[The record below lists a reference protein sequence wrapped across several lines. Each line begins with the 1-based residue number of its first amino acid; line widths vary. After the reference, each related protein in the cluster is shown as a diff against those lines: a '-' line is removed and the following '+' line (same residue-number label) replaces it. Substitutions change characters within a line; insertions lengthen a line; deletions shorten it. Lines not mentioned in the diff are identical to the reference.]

1 LNNRYTAL
9 QRKQILHIYKTD
21 DQMYIYERDA
31 ESKRIEL
38 YSIKDNRSNKA
49 ITLEPENTLFDAR
62 NILLRYNISRIV
74 IARDNK
80 ALGIVREKDISRI
93 LYTEPQHR
101 QFKEIR
107 LDEVM
112 NKNLITVKG
121 EKDLK
126 SCAKLMLEH
135 KISSIPVLDEDGLL
149 TGIATKSDLV
159 DSYAVH
165 YGHRK
170 LVEDVVEKY
179 MTKKVI
185 DSDS

>member
-1 LNNRYTAL
+1 
-9 QRKQILHIYKTD
+9 
-21 DQMYIYERDA
+21 MYIYERDT